1 MSSRILVVD
10 DEPHIRDVITFAFE
24 RAGMVVMSA
33 PQVPAKWRPSM
44 ALVVYGVLLAVLG
57 LPSGLIVLVR
67 LWGGRGL
74 STLEIG
80 VLIASL
86 IATLVTAYVLT
97 RAVTRPIEAL
107 VTRTHQIGQGGRNAI
122 RPPDA
127 YGTAELA
134 TLSQAFLDLASRL
147 MHRTE
152 YMRSFAAHV
161 SHELKSPL
169 TAIRGSSELLRDE
182 GDSMT
187 PVERQK
193 FLNTIITET
202 DRLTRLVARLR
213 ELAQAEMPI
222 GTGMTTLATV
232 LPDLRAQS
240 ANLNLIVLGDDI
252 IIPLP
257 TEILGIVLAHLTDN
271 SAQQGATRITFAAAR
286 SDEKSATLTVSDN
299 GEGISEGNRDRIFQ
313 PFFTTRRDSGGTG
326 MGLDIVRAL
335 LRAHNADIVLQ
346 PSNKGAEFLILTS
359 TPDRSF

>member
-1 MSSRILVVD
+1 M
-10 DEPHIRDVITFAFE
+10 
-24 RAGMVVMSA
+24 MSA
-33 PQVPAKWRPSM
+33 PMVPVKWRPSM

-57 LPSGLIVLVR
+57 MPSGLIIVVR
-67 LWGGRGL
+67 LFGGRGL

-80 VLIASL
+80 VLITSF
-86 IATLVTAYVLT
+86 IATLTIAYVLT
-97 RAVTRPIEAL
+97 RAVTGPIKAL
-107 VTRTHQIGQGGRNAI
+107 VIRADQIAQGGPDAI

-134 TLSQAFLDLASRL
+134 TLSQAFLDLATRL

-169 TAIRGSSELLRDE
+169 TAIRGSSELLCDE

-187 PVERQK
+187 PAERRK
-193 FLNTIITET
+193 FLNAIVSEA
-202 DRLTRLVARLR
+202 DRLTQLVVRLR

-222 GTGMTTLATV
+222 AAGATTLASV
-232 LPDLRAQS
+232 LPDLRTQFGKLELVVQG
-240 ANLNLIVLGDDI
+240 NDI

-257 TEILGIVLAHLTDN
+257 KETLAIVLAHLADN
-271 SAQQGATRITFAAAR
+271 SAQHGATRITFAAASSGEAVCLR
-286 SDEKSATLTVSDN
+286 VSDN

-335 LRAHNADIVLQ
+335 LRAHNVDIVLQ
-346 PSNKGAEFLILTS
+346 PSSTGAEFLIVTASNGGRL
-359 TPDRSF
+359 

>member
-1 MSSRILVVD
+1 MT
-10 DEPHIRDVITFAFE
+10 P
-24 RAGMVVMSA
+24 A
-33 PQVPAKWRPSM
+33 PQVPVKWRPSI
-44 ALVVYGVLLAVLG
+44 ALVAYGVLLAVLG

-74 STLEIG
+74 SNLEIG
-80 VLIASL
+80 VLFASL
-86 IATLVTAYVLT
+86 IATLVTAFVLT

-107 VTRTHQIGQGGRNAI
+107 VTLTHQIAQGGRNAI

-182 GDSMT
+182 GESMT
-187 PVERQK
+187 PAERQK
-193 FLNTIITET
+193 FLETIITET

-222 GTGMTTLATV
+222 GAGTTTLAMV
-232 LPDLRAQS
+232 LPELRAKS
-240 ANLNLIVLGDDI
+240 GSLDLIVLGDDI
-252 IIPLP
+252 TIPLP
-257 TEILGIVLAHLTDN
+257 TETIGIVLAHLADN
-271 SAQQGATRITFAAAR
+271 AAQHGATRLTLAATR
-286 SDEKSATLTVSDN
+286 SGQSTILTVSDN

-313 PFFTTRRDSGGTG
+313 PFFTTRRESGGTG

-335 LRAHNADIVLQ
+335 LRAHNADIALQ
-346 PSNKGAEFLILTS
+346 SSAMGAEFQVLPATS
-359 TPDRSF
+359 DGDSQETKGAP

>member
-1 MSSRILVVD
+1 M
-10 DEPHIRDVITFAFE
+10 P
-24 RAGMVVMSA
+24 A
-33 PQVPAKWRPSM
+33 PQVPVKWRPSM

-67 LWGGRGL
+67 LLGGRGL

-107 VTRTHQIGQGGRNAI
+107 VTRTHQIAQGGRNAI

-134 TLSQAFLDLASRL
+134 SLSQAFLDLASRL

-169 TAIRGSSELLRDE
+169 TAIRGSSELIRDE

-187 PVERQK
+187 PAERQK
-193 FLNTIITET
+193 FLDTIITET

-222 GTGMTTLATV
+222 GTGTTTLATV
-232 LPDLRAQS
+232 LPELRAQS
-240 ANLNLIVLGDDI
+240 ANLNLIVLGGDI
-252 IIPLP
+252 IIRLP
-257 TEILGIVLAHLTDN
+257 TETLGIVLAHLADN
-271 SAQQGATRITFAAAR
+271 SAQHGATRITFAATR
-286 SDEKSATLTVSDN
+286 SGESATVTVSDN

-335 LRAHNADIVLQ
+335 LRAHNADIALN
-346 PSNKGAEFLILTS
+346 PSTMGAEFQIVPA
-359 TPDRSF
+359 TPNGGF

>member
-1 MSSRILVVD
+1 MTS
-10 DEPHIRDVITFAFE
+10 P
-24 RAGMVVMSA
+24 
-33 PQVPAKWRPSM
+33 PQVPVKWRPSM

-74 STLEIG
+74 SMLEIG
-80 VLIASL
+80 VLFASL
-86 IATLVTAYVLT
+86 IATLVTAFVLT
-97 RAVTRPIEAL
+97 RAVTRPIAAL
-107 VTRTHQIGQGGRNAI
+107 VIRTHQIAQGGRDAI

-134 TLSQAFLDLASRL
+134 TLAQAFLDVASRL

-187 PVERQK
+187 PAERQK
-193 FLNTIITET
+193 FLDTIVTET

-222 GTGMTTLATV
+222 GAGTTTLATV
-232 LPDLRAQS
+232 LPELRAQS
-240 ANLNLIVLGDDI
+240 GSLNLIVLGDDI

-257 TEILGIVLAHLTDN
+257 AETLGIVLAHLADN
-271 SAQQGATRITFAAAR
+271 AAQHGATRLTLAATR
-286 SDEKSATLTVSDN
+286 SGESAVLTVSDN

-313 PFFTTRRDSGGTG
+313 PFFTTRRESGGTG

-335 LRAHNADIVLQ
+335 LQAHNVDIALQ
-346 PSNKGAEFLILTS
+346 PSTKGAQFQIVPAA
-359 TPDRSF
+359 PDGSF

>member
-1 MSSRILVVD
+1 
-10 DEPHIRDVITFAFE
+10 
-24 RAGMVVMSA
+24 MSA
-33 PQVPAKWRPSM
+33 PQVPVKWRPSI
-44 ALVVYGVLLAVLG
+44 ALVAYGVLLAVLG

-67 LWGGRGL
+67 LLGGRDL

-86 IATLVTAYVLT
+86 VATLLTAYVLT

-107 VTRTHQIGQGGRNAI
+107 VTRTHQIAEGGRNAI

-147 MHRTE
+147 MHRTD
-152 YMRSFAAHV
+152 YMRTFAAHV
-161 SHELKSPL
+161 SHALKSPL

-187 PVERQK
+187 PAERQK
-193 FLNTIITET
+193 FLDAIITET

-222 GTGMTTLATV
+222 STGTTTLETV
-232 LPDLRAQS
+232 LPELRAQS
-240 ANLNLIVLGDDI
+240 GGLGLIVLGGDI

-257 TEILGIVLAHLTDN
+257 TETLGIVLAHLADN
-271 SAQQGATRITFAAAR
+271 AAQHGATRLTLAANRRGESLA
-286 SDEKSATLTVSDN
+286 LTISDN
-299 GEGISEGNRDRIFQ
+299 GQGISEGNRDRIFQ
-313 PFFTTRRDSGGTG
+313 PFFTTRHDSGGTG

-335 LRAHNADIVLQ
+335 LRVHNADIALQ
-346 PSNKGAEFLILTS
+346 SSTKGAEFLILTAAPAGSSS
-359 TPDRSF
+359 T